1 MQFSN
6 VQRKQE
12 LVRVIGSQFI
22 YHEQKPPG
30 EITGF
35 LPRYTGFTGDME
47 REGSKNWYSIVLNTI
62 ARRFL
67 TKRYPMKIAD
77 WLWADGLGCLQT
89 LFTKCESRGSIYFV
103 STKNYLVKHGFNC
116 EYS

>member
-30 EITGF
+30 EITVF

-47 REGSKNWYSIVLNTI
+47 REGSKNWYSVVLNNI

-77 WLWADGLGCLQT
+77 
-89 LFTKCESRGSIYFV
+89 
-103 STKNYLVKHGFNC
+103 
-116 EYS
+116 